1 MSKSKFFEK
10 ENLEFSRDQI
20 VVKHATNP
28 EITFKKVGLDY
39 VVISQNSQSICIYRD
54 QLTSLGFALQEIGG
68 MIADEESQSVDTNR
82 SVNIDLLVAG
92 KLEFDGEKKPFDPNE
107 EKQPYESDEESP
119 IVTES
124 GEKYD
129 EATDSE
135 LENNTPDSSDN
146 IAGSIVE
153 DKDAIG
159 MGESNTALLNE
170 LPKTDELQEENNE
183 ESSDAPNES
192 SSKSFAKKVGQKLG
206 LI

>member
-92 KLEFDGEKKPFDPNE
+92 KLNEHQENPNIEFEPKTDTVE
-107 EKQPYESDEESP
+107 EPLLNHIESES
-119 IVTES
+119 
-124 GEKYD
+124 

-135 LENNTPDSSDN
+135 VENNTLDSSYMDGGDAVSEN
-146 IAGSIVE
+146 KE
-153 DKDAIG
+153 DIIDDSQI
-159 MGESNTALLNE
+159 ESDPSSLT
-170 LPKTDELQEENNE
+170 TSDEIKSENDQ

>member
-82 SVNIDLLVAG
+82 SVNIDLLIAG
-92 KLEFDGEKKPFDPNE
+92 KLNEHQENPNIEFEPKTATVE
-107 EKQPYESDEESP
+107 EPLLNDIESES
-119 IVTES
+119 
-124 GEKYD
+124 

-135 LENNTPDSSDN
+135 VENNTLDSSYMDGGVAVSEN
-146 IAGSIVE
+146 KE
-153 DKDAIG
+153 DIIDDSQI
-159 MGESNTALLNE
+159 ESDPSSLT
-170 LPKTDELQEENNE
+170 TSDEIKSENDQ